1 METSMTRTVH
11 HYPDRYAQL
20 MHVARTAVPGTL
32 LATAMAEL
40 GLSSTI
46 AVTSLLKRL
55 RKAGYDMSEWNAAAK
70 KASQGA
76 IKKGGRPLVN
86 YPLRYAQFMEAVRIA
101 APGHLTAMAVK
112 LTGLSAGQM
121 QANRRALE
129 SLGYDMSAWD
139 RAARPSVSAGRGQGI
154 SGPKQSA
161 ANAPEHV
168 RARRDQWYADAREVS
183 GRVGAIGLLCEK
195 WNLQPSTT
203 SARIYSLRKA
213 GYDIDWWDPGH
224 TRAMQPCEEPLNLL
238 MQASKV
244 DPLPLPT
251 VEAPKRQKRQIWAAE
266 VPYTMQSIADILGMP
281 VMAVRF
287 AARAHGIGFDRWC
300 LAPDVAL
307 ALLAALGFERVAAA

>member
-1 METSMTRTVH
+1 MTRTVH

-86 YPLRYAQFMEAVRIA
+86 YPLRYAQLMEAVRIA

-238 MQASKV
+238 MQAEQV
-244 DPLPLPT
+244 RLLPLP
-251 VEAPKRQKRQIWAAE
+251 VAAARKPEKRQIWAAE
-266 VPYTMQSIADILGMP
+266 VPYTMQGIADIVGMH
-281 VMAVRF
+281 VLAVRF
-287 AARAHGIGFDRWC
+287 AARAHGIGFDQWC

>member
-1 METSMTRTVH
+1 MSRTVH
-11 HYPDRYAQL
+11 HYPDRYIQL
-20 MHVARTAVPGTL
+20 IHIARTAVPGTL
-32 LATAMAEL
+32 LATAMTEL
-40 GLSSTI
+40 GLTSTI

-55 RKAGYDMSEWNAAAK
+55 RKAGYDLSEWTAAAK
-70 KASQGA
+70 QANQVAGKR
-76 IKKGGRPLVN
+76 GGRPYVN
-86 YPLRYAQFMEAVRIA
+86 YPLRYAQLMEAVRIA

-112 LTGLSAGQM
+112 LTGLSEGQM

-129 SLGYDMSAWD
+129 HLGYDMSAWD
-139 RAARPSVSAGRGQGI
+139 RAARPSVSAGRGRGI
-154 SGPKQSA
+154 SGPKQTA

-168 RARRDQWYADAREVS
+168 KARRDQWYADAREVS
-183 GRVGAIGLLCEK
+183 GKLGAIGLLCEK
-195 WNLQPSTT
+195 WNLQPSTA

-213 GYDIDWWDPGH
+213 GYNIDWWDPGH

-251 VEAPKRQKRQIWAAE
+251 VEASRRQKRQIWAAE
-266 VPYTMQSIADILGMP
+266 VPYTMQSIADIVGMP

-287 AARAHGIGFDRWC
+287 AARAHGIGFDKWC

-307 ALLAALGFERVAAA
+307 GLMAALGFTRTAAA